1 MAQICSHG
9 GLDLRPP
16 RTGKRPALL
25 DLIIYVHFAALP
37 SLKGSYQVRTE
48 IVGEA
53 VNFCTSGVSPTALC
67 DGAA

>member
-25 DLIIYVHFAALP
+25 DLIIYVKNHAHLCPAGV
-37 SLKGSYQVRTE
+37 SQVCTQME
-48 IVGEA
+48 HLG
-53 VNFCTSGVSPTALC
+53 TSGVSPTALC
-67 DGAA
+67 DGVA